1 MDYLKVWTSFRESI
15 APLNDGEK
23 GRLFDAMLLY
33 AETGEE
39 PAEFKGNE
47 RFLWIVAKQDI
58 DRTAQ
63 KCEALRANASKGG
76 YAKSKNRQALANDS
90 KSYQTIANDSKSQ
103 QEEANLAH
111 NIKKY
116 KEKKSKEIQSNELF
130 AQFWAAYPRHEA
142 KQTALKAFE
151 KLNPDGGLM
160 EKILLAIE
168 KQKNSSQWKENG
180 GQYIPHPSTWL
191 NQRRWEDEVKD
202 YRPDE
207 KKLPAQDYQQR
218 DYSGEQDE
226 AFERMLKLHAE
237 RFNRKENGA

>member
-15 APLNDGEK
+15 APLNDAEK

-76 YAKSKNRQALANDS
+76 IAKSRNQQTLANDS
-90 KSYQTIANDSKSQ
+90 KSYQTVANDSKNQ
-103 QEEANLAH
+103 QTEANPAH

-116 KEKKSKEIQSNELF
+116 KEKKNKEIINDLF

-142 KQTALKAFE
+142 KQTALRAFE
-151 KLNPDGGLM
+151 KLNPDEELL
-160 EKILLAIE
+160 EKMILAVE
-168 KQKNSSQWKENG
+168 KQKGSAQWKENG
-180 GQYIPHPSTWL
+180 GQFIPHPSTWL
-191 NQRRWEDEVKD
+191 NQHRWEDEVKD
-202 YRPDE
+202 YKPDQ
-207 KKLPAQDYQQR
+207 KKLPAQDYEQR
-218 DYSGEQDE
+218 DYSGYEDE
-226 AFERMLKLHAE
+226 AL
-237 RFNRKENGA
+237 NRIISRWEEKEKA